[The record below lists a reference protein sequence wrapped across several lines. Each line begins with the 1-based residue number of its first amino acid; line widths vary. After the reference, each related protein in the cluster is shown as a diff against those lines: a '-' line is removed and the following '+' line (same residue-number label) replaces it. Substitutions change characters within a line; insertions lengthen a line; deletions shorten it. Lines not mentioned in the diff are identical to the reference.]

1 MNGHFY
7 WTLSWSGDGPHRW
20 HLKGLTVNGHCHLA
34 VNTKPMNIQQ
44 RYIRLMQ
51 DGSSVLLALAYRQI
65 PFPATKNRGRH
76 LDAKSIVA

>member
-1 MNGHFY
+1 M
-7 WTLSWSGDGPHRW
+7 
-20 HLKGLTVNGHCHLA
+20 NGHCHLA

-76 LDAKSIVA
+76 LDAKSIVAKKKALFWTFAYSVGRSNRRM